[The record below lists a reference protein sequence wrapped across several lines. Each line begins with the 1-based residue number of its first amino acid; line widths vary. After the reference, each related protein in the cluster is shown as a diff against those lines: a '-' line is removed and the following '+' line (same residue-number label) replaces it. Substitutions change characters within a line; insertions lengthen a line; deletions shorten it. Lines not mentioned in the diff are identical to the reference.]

1 MVAAV
6 AMFAAA
12 SCTQELENNAPE
24 TVGETVVF
32 TASVDGA
39 ETKAVLDETT
49 KRSEWAEGDE
59 ITLHNGT
66 KSYDFTATAAGPCVD
81 FSYTGNDFSGSKFM
95 AVYPAGTYTA
105 DPAAKTVKANIP
117 TWQQAQKGT
126 YHSPAALA
134 VAYAENTNTTLQF
147 KNAHALLKF
156 TVNTDNVTHVI
167 FHGNN
172 NEAITGDVNVTLGA
186 EGVQVEC
193 LKTMIDAEEKYATW
207 VECYAY
213 HDDANKYFDKGQT
226 YYIAVAPQVFN
237 DGVTVKFKIDDGN
250 EIVVKTTAEKVQTQ
264 AGRILNLGELEYKIG
279 YWAVV
284 GSMTNEWNSEEK
296 MTLSG
301 DWYVAEGI
309 KMTTSDKFKFRA
321 DNTWGVQ
328 RGAEGDAETIV
339 LESGAAPV
347 SVGTKGKDIAVSA
360 DGIYSIYLSKAA
372 DQVKVIKTAELPTVS
387 VPDQPSDWAVAGSFN
402 DWADEAMVTTSVPDL
417 FVAKSVTLA
426 AYDKFKVKAKFVDED
441 NNGWGTS
448 FGAGSINYVNK
459 NVFFPVNMGSSTD
472 ISNVSAGTYDIYFDR
487 VDKMIYLMT
496 AGTAHTSAIEQTVS
510 GDAPALVSGKTI
522 YLNTGGSGLWNQGGA
537 WFQAWIWGDGD
548 QWVTFKETDEADIYS
563 VEVPGGTT
571 GLKILRRGP
580 DHTAGSWEDGQKWN
594 NTGDITLNSN
604 NCITITGWGESDY
617 TLSTK

>member
-134 VAYAENTNTTLQF
+134 VAYTENSTLQF

-186 EGVQVEC
+186 SGVAVEC
-193 LKTMIDAEEKYATW
+193 LETEFTTGEGEDKVTETKYGTW

-213 HDDANKYFDKGQT
+213 HDADNKYFDKGQT

-237 DGVTVKFKIDDGN
+237 GGVTVKVRINDGD
-250 EIVVKTTAEKVQTQ
+250 EKVVKTTTKKVEAK
-264 AGRILNLGELEYKIG
+264 AGVILNLGEIEYEDPSAGTSGWSLPGNYNEWNTTHTYLYEIG
-279 YWAVV
+279 DYYVAKNVSGLNTGFKFNHAEFGWKGVGSEDAVAAGEWHKLNGDKDISLKDGNAYDIYMTKDGKQFQAVAAGSAVPSAPVVVPDYWALI
-284 GSMTNEWNSEEK
+284 GSMTSWSDEYK
-296 MTLSG
+296 L
-301 DWYVAEGI
+301 DAEGDYLVY
-309 KMTTSDKFKFRA
+309 KGLSLKAEDTFKFRKNG
-321 DNTWGVQ
+321 DY
-328 RGAEGDAETIV
+328 AEGELIVNGGVAEADTEYN
-339 LESGAAPV
+339 LV
-347 SVGTKGKDIAVSA
+347 SSSSNMKVS
-360 DGIYSIYLSKAA
+360 
-372 DQVKVIKTAELPTVS
+372 T
-387 VPDQPSDWAVAGSFN
+387 
-402 DWADEAMVTTSVPDL
+402 
-417 FVAKSVTLA
+417 
-426 AYDKFKVKAKFVDED
+426 
-441 NNGWGTS
+441 
-448 FGAGSINYVNK
+448 
-459 NVFFPVNMGSSTD
+459 
-472 ISNVSAGTYDIYFDR
+472 AGTYDVYVKNDLSKAYF
-487 VDKMIYLMT
+487 MT
-496 AGTAHTSAIEQTVS
+496 
-510 GDAPALVSGKTI
+510 SGKTPAQAGKQDTYRFYVQNKKGWSNLYFYAWGTYASSSWPGDKMTAEANAGASYGVCKYVEI
-522 YLNTGGSGLWNQGGA
+522 PKGSVVQNFIINGG
-537 WFQAWIWGDGD
+537 GD
-548 QWVTFKETDEADIYS
+548 S
-563 VEVPGGTT
+563 
-571 GLKILRRGP
+571 
-580 DHTAGSWEDGQKWN
+580 QK
-594 NTGDITLNSN
+594 TGDL
-604 NCITITGWGESDY
+604 
-617 TLSTK
+617 TLSDAKDLGNGDYIYVLE